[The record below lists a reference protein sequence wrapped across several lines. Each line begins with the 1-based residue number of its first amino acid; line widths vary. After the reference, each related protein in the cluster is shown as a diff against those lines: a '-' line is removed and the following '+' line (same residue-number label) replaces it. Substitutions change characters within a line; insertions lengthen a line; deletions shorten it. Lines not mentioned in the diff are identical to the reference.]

1 MTNLGKLVE
10 FTVLADIGADP
21 TQAAIRSSA
30 VVLVSRGTVAI
41 VKKADK
47 TEAVVPIS
55 GKECEEIAVVYLT
68 TFTGMHIVVTEP
80 YADVMQKLRAAESAD
95 GITMYGDR
103 VEFDIKPCTNCK
115 AVGTHE
121 AGCVLA

>member
-1 MTNLGKLVE
+1 MNKFGRLVE
-10 FTVLADIGADP
+10 FTVLGDIGAEP

-30 VVLVSRGTVAI
+30 VVLVSRGLVAL

-55 GKECEEIAVVYLT
+55 GKQSEEIAVVYLT
-68 TFTGMHIVVTEP
+68 MFTGMHIVVTEP
-80 YADVMQKLRAAESAD
+80 YADVMQKLRAAENDDSIAVR
-95 GITMYGDR
+95 GDR
-103 VEFDIKPCTNCK
+103 VEFDIRPCTNCK
-115 AVGTHE
+115 AVGMHE